1 MNSLCLSLSCILDS
15 VARRGLDLNCHV
27 WWSQVSA
34 KTELSSQ
41 NLSPLVPKTCLSE
54 CYTHALAVEMYMSRV
69 LLHPPWPSHV
79 KLTHPAKKSSFRDIY
94 TFAYHPLPA
103 FVPSQKDPRFCP
115 PYFKTCCIMHE
126 PKRLQTSINHINTS
140 CLAPVTVTQMGRFY
154 ATSGANDH
162 NEKPPL
168 QCLEGQIWIIL
179 IFHVGYGWSEVV
191 AIIIFSSERESVVP
205 AEGKRV
211 NQASFHNRE

>member
-1 MNSLCLSLSCILDS
+1 MHPGFS
-15 VARRGLDLNCHV
+15 
-27 WWSQVSA
+27 SQ
-34 KTELSSQ
+34 TWPWPGLSSVMESSFGQNRAEFPKSVPTCPQ
-41 NLSPLVPKTCLSE
+41 NLPLWMLHTCS
-54 CYTHALAVEMYMSRV
+54 CPVEMYMSKRLASPTMTISCQV
-69 LLHPPWPSHV
+69 NTPGQKNPL
-79 KLTHPAKKSSFRDIY
+79 FRDIY